1 MSRAKKHLVVWVI
14 DTKEI
19 GLPTYMRM
27 IVCHC
32 KNQPILWNVTY
43 FCCTVSMMRCWR
55 NVVADLCS
63 VWFRKVHQ
71 LKHQHGEFLLVCP
84 KFAPFA
90 QSFLWSPTLLSLP
103 SLPRKAIPGK
113 MRKIK
118 NVKSWCS
125 SRQRMNSRLSQC
137 EIRICFPGWFC
148 CIYRSLLFLL
158 PALIDY
164 WGDSVRF
171 RSCHHQNFIG
181 SCCCTPFPSTY
192 LFPPKR
198 EPIELT
204 WVSGEATNAR
214 VLDLRYDQMHSDR
227 CRIWCHDCQVIFEKG
242 YNMGIP
248 PAISGCT
255 RFANYNQ
262 PVKWMIIESRTSTPS
277 PEKQK
282 AHVSCDAGYL
292 WSLMGNLCQLI
303 VWME

>member
-1 MSRAKKHLVVWVI
+1 
-14 DTKEI
+14 
-19 GLPTYMRM
+19 MRM
-27 IVCHC
+27 IVSHC

-90 QSFLWSPTLLSLP
+90 QSFLWSPTLLALP

-148 CIYRSLLFLL
+148 CNI
-158 PALIDY
+158 P
-164 WGDSVRF
+164 
-171 RSCHHQNFIG
+171 
-181 SCCCTPFPSTY
+181 
-192 LFPPKR
+192 
-198 EPIELT
+198 ELT
-204 WVSGEATNAR
+204 LFT
-214 VLDLRYDQMHSDR
+214 
-227 CRIWCHDCQVIFEKG
+227 
-242 YNMGIP
+242 
-248 PAISGCT
+248 T
-255 RFANYNQ
+255 RFDSLSGGFCKI
-262 PVKWMIIESRTSTPS
+262 PIMSS
-277 PEKQK
+277 PEFHWFMLLHPISFHLSFSPKK
-282 AHVSCDAGYL
+282 GTNRVETGFGWGCKCESSRSEI
-292 WSLMGNLCQLI
+292 WSNAFWSM
-303 VWME
+303 